1 MRHYVYLLEFQD
13 GMKYV
18 GARSCNFDPKLDT
31 CYLGSG
37 RHLPKDRNIFNCK
50 KTVLKE
56 YLSREAAI
64 TAEITYIKEH
74 ACVVSKRY
82 YNTRISTFDRYGTTG
97 KKQNRNKELDQKALK
112 IRAEK
117 FKQYKGKNRTP
128 ALLDADIRRGNTIRG
143 TKNPAKGLSGIA
155 NNGFTPWYY
164 ITPAGDYHEMYS
176 VTRKDFAP
184 TIGLTPRQ
192 MEHRFHH
199 SNIHKAGRTKP
210 SKGWIFGTLPRPI
223 NTDVI

>member
-37 RHLPKDRNIFNCK
+37 SHLPKDRNRFNCK

-56 YLSREAAI
+56 YSNREAAI
-64 TAEITYIKEH
+64 AAESTYIKEH
-74 ACVVSKRY
+74 DCVTSERY
-82 YNTRISTFDRYGTTG
+82 YNVRISTFDRYGTTG
-97 KKQNRNKELDQKALK
+97 KKQKRNKKLDQKALK

-117 FKQYKGKNRTP
+117 CKQYKGKNRTP
-128 ALLDADIRRGNTIRG
+128 ALLDADRRRGNTIRG
-143 TKNPAKGLSGIA
+143 IKNPKKSNPGIE
-155 NNGFTPWYY
+155 NGGFTPWYY
-164 ITPAGDYHEMYS
+164 ITPEGDYHEMHS
-176 VTRKDFAP
+176 ITRKDFAP
-184 TIGLTPRQ
+184 QIGLTPRQ

-199 SNIHKAGRTKP
+199 TNIHKPGRTKP
-210 SKGWIFGTLPRPI
+210 AKNWIFGTLPRPI
-223 NTDVI
+223 NTDTV